1 VIKLP
6 LADVAETRI
15 AKTVRLIEQAGGKAQ
30 AIKCDVTQEHEIR
43 NAVDQTIKAFG
54 RFKRVSRYR
63 VVDA

>member
-6 LADVAETRI
+6 LADVAEARI

-30 AIKCDVTQEHEIR
+30 AISAMSLR
-43 NAVDQTIKAFG
+43 NAKSGTPSIKRSRHSVD
-54 RFKRVSRYR
+54 FKRVSRYR